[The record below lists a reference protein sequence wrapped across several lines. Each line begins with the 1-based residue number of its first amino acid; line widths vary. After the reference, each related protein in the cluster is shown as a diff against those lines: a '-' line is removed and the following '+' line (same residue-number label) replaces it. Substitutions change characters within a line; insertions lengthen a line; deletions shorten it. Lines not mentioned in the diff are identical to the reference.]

1 MLKNKSFSNISNEW
15 MNAPGLS
22 VSKQIIWNALKDRKL
37 NDLKINVKKVIN
49 PFAKISN
56 KIIPVILEV
65 GYLLKSNI

>member
-1 MLKNKSFSNISNEW
+1 